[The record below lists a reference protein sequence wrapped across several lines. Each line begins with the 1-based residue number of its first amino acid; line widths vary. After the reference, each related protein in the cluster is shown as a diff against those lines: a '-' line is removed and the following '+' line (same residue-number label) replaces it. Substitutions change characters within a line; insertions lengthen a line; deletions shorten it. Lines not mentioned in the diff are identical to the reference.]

1 MPLPSEH
8 SARVRDPGDFKQDTF
23 RRKNID
29 TGVDIITGKLKS
41 GGDEMVT
48 QTYRFKVDKFTA
60 AEAKEWLKDNKIEY
74 ISFEPAAEDMKNVV
88 LKIYG
93 DIGEP
98 DKMLEM
104 FDVSDDTVSPK
115 TVSDFLDENKD
126 ATDITVRINSR
137 GGDVQAGWAIYDL
150 LANSGKKIKTIGES
164 KVYSIATIVFLAG
177 EEREIMKNADGLI
190 HNPFIPPYTLA
201 DQYESDDLLKIAE
214 SLKQEEAKI
223 LDFYVEK
230 TGSPKEKLAE
240 YMKEDTKLSAEDM
253 VELGFAT
260 KIIEPVK
267 AYAYIKLNNNFKM
280 TEKDVKTFGEKI
292 DTILDKIKG
301 LSRIN
306 PTDQTLKDKDGKEF
320 TLEKESG
327 APAVGD
333 KASPDGTFVMADG
346 KTIVIEGGEIKEV
359 KEPAAAKTELELAN
373 EKIAELQTQLDAE
386 KTKVADTEKVK
397 TDAVTAEAAFKAK
410 TVEAQGLITELQ
422 NLKNSWKPEGRTKFS
437 SAEKVDGINLNQ
449 VREIMETTKNKKE

>member
-1 MPLPSEH
+1 M
-8 SARVRDPGDFKQDTF
+8 
-23 RRKNID
+23 
-29 TGVDIITGKLKS
+29 
-41 GGDEMVT
+41 
-48 QTYRFKVDKFTA
+48 
-60 AEAKEWLKDNKIEY
+60 EA
-74 ISFEPAAEDMKNVV
+74 V

-104 FDVSDDTVSPK
+104 FDVSDDTISPK
-115 TVSDFLDENKD
+115 VVSDFLDENKD
-126 ATDITVRINSR
+126 ATEITVKINSR
-137 GGDVQAGWAIYDL
+137 GGDVQAGWTIYDL
-150 LANSGKKIKTIGES
+150 LSNSGKKIKTIGEG
-164 KVYSIATIVFLAG
+164 KVYSIATIVYLAG

-240 YMKEDTKLSAEDM
+240 YMEEDTKLSAEDM
-253 VELGFAT
+253 LSLGFAT

-267 AYAYIKLNNNFKM
+267 AYAYFKLKNNFKM
-280 TEKDVKTFGEKI
+280 NENDVKTFGQKI
-292 DTILDKIKG
+292 DTILEKIKG
-301 LSRIN
+301 LSRIE

-320 TLEKESG
+320 KLEKESG

-346 KTIVIEGGEIKEV
+346 KTIIISGGEVTEI
-359 KEPAAAKTELELAN
+359 KEPAADKTELELAN
-373 EKIAELQTQLDAE
+373 EKIADLETQLDAE
-386 KTKVADTEKVK
+386 KAKVEAAEKEK
-397 TDAVTAEAAFKAK
+397 PDLVTAEASFKK
-410 TVEAQGLITELQ
+410 KEAEAVALYNELKEV
-422 NLKNSWKPEGRTKFS
+422 KNSWKPEGRTKFS
-437 SAEKVDGINLNQ
+437 SAEKVGEINLNK
-449 VREIMETTKNKKE
+449 VRELDKKINDKTE

>member
-1 MPLPSEH
+1 M
-8 SARVRDPGDFKQDTF
+8 
-23 RRKNID
+23 
-29 TGVDIITGKLKS
+29 
-41 GGDEMVT
+41 
-48 QTYRFKVDKFTA
+48 
-60 AEAKEWLKDNKIEY
+60 
-74 ISFEPAAEDMKNVV
+74 
-88 LKIYG
+88 
-93 DIGEP
+93 
-98 DKMLEM
+98 
-104 FDVSDDTVSPK
+104 
-115 TVSDFLDENKD
+115 
-126 ATDITVRINSR
+126 
-137 GGDVQAGWAIYDL
+137 
-150 LANSGKKIKTIGES
+150 
-164 KVYSIATIVFLAG
+164 
-177 EEREIMKNADGLI
+177 MKNADGLI

-346 KTIVIEGGEIKEV
+346 KTIVIEGGEVKEV

-373 EKIAELQTQLDAE
+373 EKIADLEKQLDEE
-386 KTKVADTEKVK
+386 KAKVADTEKVK

-422 NLKNSWKPEGRTKFS
+422 NLKNQWKPEGRTKLS
-437 SAEKVDGINLNQ
+437 SAEKVGDINLNQ
-449 VREIMETTKNKKE
+449 VREFAKDIHTKKE